1 MSLPNLFCLHALYNN
16 GVVKNKVEVTP
27 LKKEQIFLQIL
38 FYARKNQ
45 LPVEY
50 TQTKRIILKS
60 FCSIIL
66 AIARL
71 RCKRFCWARR
81 ISMRGWC
88 KSLVS
93 WYFKTLF
100 RALRSRRSSF
110 ILLWCHLTLK
120 FLQILKT
127 TTIQQAIFWWLLEEY
142 WCKWV

>member
-38 FYARKNQ
+38 FFLCKKESITSWINYK
-45 LPVEY
+45 
-50 TQTKRIILKS
+50 LKELFWS
-60 FCSIIL
+60 LCFIFL

-93 WYFKTLF
+93 WYFKTIF
-100 RALRSRRSSF
+100 CALRSRRSSF

-127 TTIQQAIFWWLLEEY
+127 TTIQQAFF
-142 WCKWV
+142 